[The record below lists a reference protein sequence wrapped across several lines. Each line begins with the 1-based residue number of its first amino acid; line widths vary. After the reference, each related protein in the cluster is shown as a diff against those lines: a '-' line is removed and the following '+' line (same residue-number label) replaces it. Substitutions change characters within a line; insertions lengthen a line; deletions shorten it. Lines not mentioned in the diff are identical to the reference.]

1 MYNNNIFVYVL
12 ARPNFA
18 AKLNSNILV
27 QLGVTRSQAMASVSK
42 STLGHGLSVKVDFWP
57 WPQIHFDTVAMAR
70 TPL

>member
-1 MYNNNIFVYVL
+1 MAPPVSIEC
-12 ARPNFA
+12 
-18 AKLNSNILV
+18 SILSRWKGEV
-27 QLGVTRSQAMASVSK
+27 DGALQLGVTRSQAMASVSK